1 MCVISGRRPC
11 SRPRTE
17 VRVLRGPFALV
28 RQCKCGVR
36 SKGGHTAAPRS
47 TSASLRMRSCA
58 SRSTPLKS
66 AALMPI
72 EPRKPSVCS
81 TNSRLS
87 APISEKRAKKVSHLG
102 HTPRA
107 IDVSWTWHGRARARA
122 EGGVPPLLH
131 RLERVE
137 EGELAEWIV
146 SAVALAH
153 LDQRRVVAAELL
165 VPRRDG
171 SHSEKTNAGS
181 RPRKT
186 CPALRPHHLALKG
199 RLLPAEGRRRHRLIS
214 GDLAQPRVI
223 ATLKGVASTACALVS
238 CDIIFAYGV
247 PGRSRVISADLG
259 PSRARAASCL
269 PAPTPPAGRAS

>member
-1 MCVISGRRPC
+1 MDSHGADSCGAWRRWRAPLSLVVFLCSPSSLTASQTRESKCDMCVISGRRPC

-122 EGGVPPLLH
+122 EGSVPPLLH

-165 VPRRDG
+165 V
-171 SHSEKTNAGS
+171 
-181 RPRKT
+181 
-186 CPALRPHHLALKG
+186 LRPHHLALKG
-199 RLLPAEGRRRHRLIS
+199 RLLPAEGRRRHRL
-214 GDLAQPRVI
+214 
-223 ATLKGVASTACALVS
+223 
-238 CDIIFAYGV
+238 
-247 PGRSRVISADLG
+247 
-259 PSRARAASCL
+259 RARQLRHHIRL
-269 PAPTPPAGRAS
+269 PRRRLLGGRAEVTGGLHTPRCV